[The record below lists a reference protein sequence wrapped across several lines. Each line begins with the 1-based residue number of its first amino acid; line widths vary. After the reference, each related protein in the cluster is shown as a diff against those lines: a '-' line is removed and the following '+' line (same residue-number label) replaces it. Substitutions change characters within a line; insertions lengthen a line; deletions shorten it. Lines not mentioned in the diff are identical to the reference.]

1 MKKNTSQEAYYERL
15 RNLGDVNKK
24 SIKES
29 QNRSLGTL
37 IDYKRAVDGVAYGI
51 IKENH
56 HYYVKKAGLKQDPN
70 VSDFAYINGLANITN
85 YQYKSLAEAD
95 KQRNMLLHVINEA
108 VSTKVSKT
116 GSKKRLN
123 EDKVSDEI
131 EQAEEKLDAAET
143 AVDVPAEEPM
153 GDMGGEMPTPD
164 GEEMSAEEMPTPDGG
179 EELPAEEPAP
189 EGGSEMPAP
198 DGGEEM
204 PAGEEGSEMPAEE
217 PTGEEGSEE
226 LPAEEPTGEEGDE
239 EGTKDEIKS
248 EIGKIGEK
256 LLQKTLNDKQVI
268 SYVNMFLGYFK
279 DNFLNMEQ
287 NELDDMAARI
297 NELHKEKNIKDLEQ
311 NTPTEPIDIE
321 NPEGV
326 EESQCSECGGF
337 AQYAESR
344 GYTKESLME
353 CGEEEMGSLVGG
365 YASAYGDGE
374 NEGDHKTVALFIKLM
389 PKVLDILKNE
399 YGHEDY
405 ANELEPEVNSLSES
419 TEEDI
424 RTQIEE
430 ALGGALWGGLKSVG
444 KGIGQAVAAPVKG
457 AYQMGKQAG
466 QAVGQAVNKGI
477 ENVKQA
483 AAAQSQKQ
491 DIRTGTK
498 KRNAYL
504 DKVQAKA
511 SELTQLIQQANAGAT
526 KAGQEP
532 INVGSV
538 LSTLRN
544 QLAGSGN
551 VDLSKYKAEGVE
563 EVTNTEILPEN
574 QINFAPAG
582 QSLGAGVVKPEGAPV
597 TTEPVNE
604 VVKKLRETIDTLV
617 NEAKGG
623 NKVPFTKGA
632 KIVKEEK
639 PSAGLTKEKKSEVVK
654 AAKKGED
661 IGKKGKG
668 FKEVEKKAKESGAT
682 DPKAVAAAAMWKNVK
697 KEGVEEQETISK
709 SEQKLRKYIRKQL
722 EEKAG
727 LRKPVLTE
735 SKKSDNLK
743 KLDEMIDKQ
752 YKLYESIV
760 KKKVNEEV
768 VDESMFGKSKLDKFK
783 NLNLQNEQEV
793 NDFFRNMF
801 SHELTGQYSG
811 AFNKAFNITPLEKK
825 YNILK
830 QYFENNSTGTI
841 ARSNQTGQLVYA
853 KKSPLIQGGGLSG
866 KGFNSGY

>member
-1 MKKNTSQEAYYERL
+1 MKKSSSQEAYYERL
-15 RNLGDVNKK
+15 RNLADVNKK

-37 IDYKRAVDGVAYGI
+37 IDYKRAADGVAYGI
-51 IKENH
+51 VKENH
-56 HYYVKKAGLKQDPN
+56 NYYVKKSGLKQDPN
-70 VSDFAYINGLANITN
+70 VSDFAYIDGLANITN

-108 VSTKVSKT
+108 TTVKVSKT

-153 GDMGGEMPTPD
+153 GDMGGEEMPAEEGGEEMPAPEGGEEPMGD
-164 GEEMSAEEMPTPDGG
+164 MGGEEMSAEEPT
-179 EELPAEEPAP
+179 
-189 EGGSEMPAP
+189 
-198 DGGEEM
+198 
-204 PAGEEGSEMPAEE
+204 GEEGEEMPAEE
-217 PTGEEGSEE
+217 PTGEEGEE
-226 LPAEEPTGEEGDE
+226 SADDKGS
-239 EGTKDEIKS
+239 KDEIKS
-248 EIGKIGEK
+248 DIGKIGDK
-256 LLQKTLNDKQVI
+256 VLQKTLNDKQVVG
-268 SYVNMFLGYFK
+268 YVNMFLGYFK

-287 NELDDMAARI
+287 SELDDMAAKI

-311 NTPTEPIDIE
+311 STPTEPIDIE

-326 EESQCSECGGF
+326 EETQCAECGSF

-365 YASAYGDGE
+365 YANAYGDGE

-399 YGHEDY
+399 YGHEEY

-424 RTQIEE
+424 HTQIEE
-430 ALGGALWGGLKSVG
+430 ALGGALWGGLKSMG

-457 AYQMGKQAG
+457 AYQMGKQAVQATG
-466 QAVGQAVNKGI
+466 QAIDKGVQ
-477 ENVKQA
+477 NVKQA

-498 KRNAYL
+498 QRNAYL

-511 SELTQLIQQANAGAT
+511 SELTKLIQQANAGAA

-544 QLAGSGN
+544 QLASSGN
-551 VDLSKYKAEGVE
+551 VNLSKYKAESVTD
-563 EVTNTEILPEN
+563 VTNTEVLPEN
-574 QINFAPAG
+574 EIKFAPAG

-604 VVKKLRETIDTLV
+604 VVKKLRETINTLV
-617 NEAKGG
+617 NEAKVG

-654 AAKKGED
+654 VA
-661 IGKKGKG
+661 KKGKG
-668 FKEVEKKAKESGAT
+668 FKEVEKKPKESGAT
-682 DPKAVAAAAMWKNVK
+682 NPKATMWKNVK
-697 KEGVEEQETISK
+697 SEGVEEKPAMSEA
-709 SEQKLRKYIRKQL
+709 EQKLRKYIRRRL
-722 EEKAG
+722 EENAG
-727 LRKPVLTE
+727 IRKPVLTE
-735 SKKSDNLK
+735 SKKSEKLK
-743 KLDEMIDKQ
+743 KLDKLIESQ
-752 YKLYESIV
+752 YKLFESKIV
-760 KKKVNEEV
+760 KK
-768 VDESMFGKSKLDKFK
+768 
-783 NLNLQNEQEV
+783 
-793 NDFFRNMF
+793 
-801 SHELTGQYSG
+801 
-811 AFNKAFNITPLEKK
+811 
-825 YNILK
+825 
-830 QYFENNSTGTI
+830 
-841 ARSNQTGQLVYA
+841 
-853 KKSPLIQGGGLSG
+853 
-866 KGFNSGY
+866 